1 MNDLARSVGANL
13 RRARLERGLSLAQV
27 AAMAELSRTTLTNL
41 EAGTANPTVETVW
54 ALSQALDLN
63 LGALIDPDPEQR
75 PVVVRRGEQ
84 ATLSGLVMDVRLLA
98 QPRGMSSID
107 LLDVTIRGGDPQRS
121 DGHAHGTVE
130 HIVVRSGRVR
140 VGPVSGPVDLEPGDY
155 VTFRGDG
162 AHLYEALSD
171 RAEMLVVICYPAT
184 MVGLPDPGARPSG
197 S

>member
-84 ATLSGLVMDVRLLA
+84 ATLSGLVMHV
-98 QPRGMSSID
+98 
-107 LLDVTIRGGDPQRS
+107 
-121 DGHAHGTVE
+121 
-130 HIVVRSGRVR
+130 
-140 VGPVSGPVDLEPGDY
+140 
-155 VTFRGDG
+155 
-162 AHLYEALSD
+162 
-171 RAEMLVVICYPAT
+171 
-184 MVGLPDPGARPSG
+184 
-197 S
+197 